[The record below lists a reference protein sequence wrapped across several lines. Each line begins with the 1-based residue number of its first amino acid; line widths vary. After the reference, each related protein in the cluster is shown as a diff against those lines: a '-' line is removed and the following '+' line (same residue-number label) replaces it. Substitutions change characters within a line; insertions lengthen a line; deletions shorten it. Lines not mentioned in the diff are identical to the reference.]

1 MHDIYLVTP
10 PDTLY
15 NKNHNILLIY
25 PSDHLKTE
33 LQNTL
38 KVSNKQFNIFLYELP
53 NESQDI
59 NWLLAQHRLCNT
71 VLIDIDNVSQHVR
84 DMISYIISFTN
95 TYWITQGEN
104 ILFNKLSCNRFYHCD
119 EIPALTKDTSEIL

>member
-1 MHDIYLVTP
+1 M
-10 PDTLY
+10 
-15 NKNHNILLIY
+15 LIC

-38 KVSNKQFNIFLYELP
+38 KVSNKKFNIFLYELS

-59 NWLLAQHRLCNT
+59 NWLLAQHRLCDT
-71 VLIDIDNVSQHVR
+71 VLIDIDNASQHVR
-84 DMISYIISFTN
+84 DLISYIISFTN

-119 EIPALTKDTSEIL
+119 EIPALTEETSEIL

>member
-15 NKNHNILLIY
+15 NKNYNILLIC

-59 NWLLAQHRLCNT
+59 NWLLAQHRLCDT

-119 EIPALTKDTSEIL
+119 EISALTEDTSEIL